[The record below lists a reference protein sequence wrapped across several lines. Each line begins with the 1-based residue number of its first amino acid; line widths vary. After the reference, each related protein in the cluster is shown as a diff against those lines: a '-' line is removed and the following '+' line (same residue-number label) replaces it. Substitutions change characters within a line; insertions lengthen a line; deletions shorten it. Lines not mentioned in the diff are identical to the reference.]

1 VINSKRI
8 NWVITSFKIKYLS
21 QFINNK
27 QAIITLMNLAF
38 FYKCISIKWSE
49 NTMKNL
55 KIPIT
60 TIIKIMPIKRKTTT
74 KIQTLL
80 IVAHQQITLNQ
91 IKINP

>member
-1 VINSKRI
+1 M
-8 NWVITSFKIKYLS
+8 ITSFKIKYLS
-21 QFINNK
+21 QFIKNK
-27 QAIITLMNLAF
+27 QTTYNFNEFSI
-38 FYKCISIKWSE
+38 FYKCISIKWSA